1 MAKEQR
7 YVIGIDIGGTKV
19 MAVLFDAQ
27 FRPLGKFRTKTRPN
41 EGEKHFIR
49 ILRDAVRQ
57 LLRDAELNRDEILGI
72 GVGCPGMPPLPPAKM
87 LDEPRAASRMINAST
102 APHNTQGGLRGRLEP
117 GPPLAVRGRKGG
129 AEVWAC

>member
-1 MAKEQR
+1 MRYSREHKAQNHEKILSVAKEQR

-49 ILRDAVRQ
+49 IRAGNRSGQSGKHGSSGRPRRCVDVDNEAAV
-57 LLRDAELNRDEILGI
+57 LN
-72 GVGCPGMPPLPPAKM
+72 
-87 LDEPRAASRMINAST
+87 N
-102 APHNTQGGLRGRLEP
+102 
-117 GPPLAVRGRKGG
+117 
-129 AEVWAC
+129 